1 MSIPPLC
8 GGILIF
14 VGSTTFVEAC
24 EHGGGGANGMRA
36 IISGIIAHMFTAEMV
51 INAFARN
58 LFFIKHYTQGFSHA
72 DALLQPHARGNCAN
86 WILGHIATYRNTIL
100 EHLGLPP
107 AFDPQ
112 TAKRYVANTP
122 PVLADGPDIARFDDI
137 LAAIEHAQT
146 QIEAGIRAFD
156 PARAAEMTQF
166 GPREMTRAE
175 AVLAAMRHEAL
186 HTGQLELLSEL
197 PKG

>member
-1 MSIPPLC
+1 
-8 GGILIF
+8 
-14 VGSTTFVEAC
+14 
-24 EHGGGGANGMRA
+24 
-36 IISGIIAHMFTAEMV
+36 MFTADMV
-51 INAFARN
+51 VNAFTRN

-86 WILGHIATYRNTIL
+86 WILGHIAAYRNVVL

-107 AFDPQ
+107 TFDPQ
-112 TAKRYVANTP
+112 AARRYVANTP
-122 PVLADGPDIARFDDI
+122 PVLADGPDIARLEDI
-137 LAAIEHAQT
+137 LAAIEQA
-146 QIEAGIRAFD
+146 EARIGPGIRACP
-156 PARAAEMTQF
+156 PARAAELTQF

-186 HTGQLELLSEL
+186 HTGQLELLAEL